1 MHIHRSRAHTHLYE
15 LMSPK
20 LQGTVVRQI
29 TSHDKF
35 MRSFET
41 QLNKG
46 RGGLF
51 RSGDVVRLELPEGG
65 RNLVTH
71 LPTGM
76 QVERQDFNR
85 PVTQEVRA
93 HATREAL
100 FLPPSLPSFPPLHPN
115 PPSLPPLPSQVHVT
129 LDLSQSEM
137 NVGAAI
143 RINLDGT
150 ARDTNKAGKHL
161 KSPSSEANAKDDP
174 NDVGFAEFY
183 NVDAISYRRTLQL
196 DGRGLHGLSTRQ
208 PTDAPSRWRLP
219 PHGILTVSE
228 PVVSLM
234 SLPPVEEAFLV
245 RVATLLTPLVFAP
258 SELLPIGRMYV
269 VHRGLA
275 LLRKRWLGVGAM
287 WGLEMILQ
295 EEYTQQYA
303 AAAQAE
309 GSSTHAPLL
318 RSRRRQHPC
327 APFS

>member
-1 MHIHRSRAHTHLYE
+1 
-15 LMSPK
+15 
-20 LQGTVVRQI
+20 
-29 TSHDKF
+29 
-35 MRSFET
+35 
-41 QLNKG
+41 
-46 RGGLF
+46 
-51 RSGDVVRLELPEGG
+51 
-65 RNLVTH
+65 
-71 LPTGM
+71 
-76 QVERQDFNR
+76 
-85 PVTQEVRA
+85 
-93 HATREAL
+93 
-100 FLPPSLPSFPPLHPN
+100 
-115 PPSLPPLPSQVHVT
+115 
-129 LDLSQSEM
+129 M

-150 ARDTNKAGKHL
+150 ARDTNKAGTHL

-183 NVDAISYRRTLQL
+183 NVDAVSYRRTLQL

-303 AAAQAE
+303 AAAKAAAAPMRPASPHT
-309 GSSTHAPLL
+309 SSFPPSLPTQVLGAC
-318 RSRRRQHPC
+318 SHPC
-327 APFS
+327 RVLLPRQGDAPHCGVVLRARGQTPASMGAHARAALLPARKLVRAALGRARAAAHAVIKRRVAERLGVDP

>member
-1 MHIHRSRAHTHLYE
+1 
-15 LMSPK
+15 
-20 LQGTVVRQI
+20 
-29 TSHDKF
+29 
-35 MRSFET
+35 
-41 QLNKG
+41 
-46 RGGLF
+46 
-51 RSGDVVRLELPEGG
+51 
-65 RNLVTH
+65 
-71 LPTGM
+71 
-76 QVERQDFNR
+76 
-85 PVTQEVRA
+85 
-93 HATREAL
+93 
-100 FLPPSLPSFPPLHPN
+100 
-115 PPSLPPLPSQVHVT
+115 
-129 LDLSQSEM
+129 M

-150 ARDTNKAGKHL
+150 ARDTNKAGTHL

-183 NVDAISYRRTLQL
+183 NVDAVSYRRTLQL

-269 VHRGLA
+269 VHRGLV

-303 AAAQAE
+303 AAAQA
-309 GSSTHAPLL
+309 AA
-318 RSRRRQHPC
+318 QAA
-327 APFS
+327 APFMRPASPHT